1 MAAQHQR
8 RSLLSSTSLI
18 QTPYVKVTIGAFTF
32 GVFSK
37 TKAKTKN
44 LDGFYSAYNIQ
55 YPNYIQSLTI
65 KKINGQVN
73 QYTLSIRYP
82 VRPGDDPNFF
92 EKVFSSVSKTRKIIF
107 SYGDSSMPSYCYKDE
122 EAIITNI
129 TTNFNFGGSG
139 TIDSVIGYTVTA
151 VSSSALGKTGSFT
164 FMGGKKKPSDEI
176 KKIFLNNTYGLQTL
190 FIGMSRKNLDELID
204 GGDKEVQIDTKVN
217 ISPLDYITYLV
228 SCMIPAT
235 SGKDTTS
242 KDIYIL
248 TIHDETVYDT
258 NYQDSVALGGPYFK
272 VTRTSYIK
280 SQNDAYEVDIGY
292 NTRTIVTDFRINNN
306 ENVSLYYEYTKD
318 LYPEEYVR
326 RLNNKGQWE
335 DIYAPTVTSK
345 NNDRLTKAEDIAW
358 YTKITQYPIS
368 GSITIQGLLR
378 PAQLLQY
385 IRINVIFPGGIGT
398 TGERKHVSSG
408 LYIVTSQ
415 QDSID
420 TNGFRTTLEITKIS
434 GDELSTK

>member
-1 MAAQHQR
+1 MATNRR
-8 RSLLSSTSLI
+8 RSLLSSAALI
-18 QTPYVKVTIGAFTF
+18 QVPWVRISIGEFTF

-37 TKAKTKN
+37 TKTKTKN
-44 LDGFYSAYNIQ
+44 SEGFYSAYNVQ

-92 EKVFSSVSKTRKIIF
+92 EKVFSSVSKSRKIVF
-107 SYGDSSMPSYCYKDE
+107 SYGDSSMPAYCYKDE
-122 EAIITNI
+122 EAIITDI
-129 TTNFNFGGSG
+129 KTSFSFGNGG
-139 TIDSVIGYTVTA
+139 TIDSVIGYTISA

-164 FMGGKKKPSDEI
+164 FIGGRKKPSDEI
-176 KKIFLNNTYGLQTL
+176 KRIFLNKTYGLQSL
-190 FIGMSRKNLDELID
+190 FTGMSSKNLDDLIA
-204 GGDKEVQIDTKVN
+204 GGDKEVEIETKIN

-228 SCMIPAT
+228 SCMLPAT
-235 SGKDTTS
+235 SGNGTTV

-258 NYQDSVALGGPYFK
+258 NYQDSVSLGGPYFK
-272 VTRTSYIK
+272 VTRTSYVK

-292 NTRTIVTDFRINNN
+292 NTNTIVTNFQIDNN

-326 RLNNKGQWE
+326 RLNNNGQWE
-335 DIYAPTVTSK
+335 DIYAPTVTS
-345 NNDRLTKAEDIAW
+345 NNERRITKAEDISW
-358 YTKITQYPIS
+358 YTKVTQYPIS

-385 IRINVIFPGGIGT
+385 IRINVIFPGGIGAN
-398 TGERKHVSSG
+398 GERKHVSSG

-415 QDSID
+415 QDVID
-420 TNGFRTTLEITKIS
+420 TSGYRTTLGITKIS
-434 GDELSTK
+434 GDDLSTK